1 MADKVHGKIV
11 RLGIG
16 RYSLNMS
23 KFEERIE
30 KMDEDEVI
38 LPKNGQKKWMRL
50 TPSLLAHHWKHD
62 QHAGPR
68 TRLRG
73 YHKDTR

>member
-30 KMDEDEVI
+30 TMDEDEVI

-50 TPSLLAHHWKHD
+50 TPSILAHQWKHE
-62 QHAGPR
+62 
-68 TRLRG
+68 
-73 YHKDTR
+73 